1 MYASVKV
8 EDKNSPADIS
18 KSMCGKK
25 TPRLVACLI
34 SWKNLSGI
42 KKTRKSQVKKKKGM
56 FGKMA
61 SVFKGNSSSNEYQTK
76 LALYPACE
84 LVLYKSKVALRE
96 NKL

>member
-1 MYASVKV
+1 MYASVKSCRYIQV
-8 EDKNSPADIS
+8 YVWKENPEIGSMSNKLEKLVRDQEDSEIS
-18 KSMCGKK
+18 
-25 TPRLVACLI
+25 
-34 SWKNLSGI
+34 
-42 KKTRKSQVKKKKGM
+42 GM